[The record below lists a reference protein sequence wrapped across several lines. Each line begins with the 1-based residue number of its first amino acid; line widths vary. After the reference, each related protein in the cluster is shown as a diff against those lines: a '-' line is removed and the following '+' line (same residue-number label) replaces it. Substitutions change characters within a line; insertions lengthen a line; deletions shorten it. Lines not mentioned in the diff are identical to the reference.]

1 MIPEPVTAKEAYWR
15 WKQGWFCLRIIEVNA
30 LGVFLKNNWNR
41 KWIQLEVSAKVTIF
55 SKRRNYLTNIFRTIT
70 TSGYF

>member
-30 LGVFLKNNWNR
+30 L
-41 KWIQLEVSAKVTIF
+41 
-55 SKRRNYLTNIFRTIT
+55 
-70 TSGYF
+70 